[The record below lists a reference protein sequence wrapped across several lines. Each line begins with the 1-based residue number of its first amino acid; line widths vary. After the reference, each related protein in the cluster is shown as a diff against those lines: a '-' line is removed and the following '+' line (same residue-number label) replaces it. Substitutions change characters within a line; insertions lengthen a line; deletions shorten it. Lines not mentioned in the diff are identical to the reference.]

1 MHGTIDPDT
10 VRPIVLVAEDE
21 FLVAAD
27 LAETVEVSGFTVD
40 GPYPTLSS
48 ADDALGAQRPD
59 CALLDVRLA
68 DAEVFPLADKL
79 RDADVPIVFH
89 SGHLT
94 AAEIVDRYPGARLC
108 TKPCPPDHLMNAL
121 NLAMEQAHPQAA

>member
-1 MHGTIDPDT
+1 MHGTIETDSI
-10 VRPIVLVAEDE
+10 RPVVLVAEDE

-27 LAETVEVSGFTVD
+27 LAETVEVSGFAVD
-40 GPYPTLSS
+40 GPYPTLTS
-48 ADDALGAQRPD
+48 ADDAAVAHRPD

-68 DAEVFPLADKL
+68 DAEVFPLADRL
-79 RDADVPIVFH
+79 RDANVPIVFH

-94 AAEIVDRYPGARLC
+94 AAEIADRYPGARIC

-121 NLAMEQAHPQAA
+121 HEAIEQVQPQAA